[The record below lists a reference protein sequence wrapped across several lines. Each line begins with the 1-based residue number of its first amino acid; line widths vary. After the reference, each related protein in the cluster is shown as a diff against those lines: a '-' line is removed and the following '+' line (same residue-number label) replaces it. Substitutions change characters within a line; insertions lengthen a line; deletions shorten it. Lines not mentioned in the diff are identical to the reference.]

1 MSNTTCPSC
10 MELAAIHES
19 LKDYAIYD
27 GEPPLLALSMLL
39 SEVKMWRAKD
49 EYDKKLKVVMGNAI
63 LKQINGDDE
72 DDGNEV
78 AGQIFGLN

>member
-1 MSNTTCPSC
+1 
-10 MELAAIHES
+10 
-19 LKDYAIYD
+19 
-27 GEPPLLALSMLL
+27 MLL
-39 SEVKMWRAKD
+39 SEVRMWRSKD

>member
-1 MSNTTCPSC
+1 MSNATCPSC
-10 MELAAIHES
+10 SELAAIHEC

-39 SEVKMWRAKD
+39 SEVKMWRSKD
-49 EYDKKLKVVMGNAI
+49 EYDKKMKVVMGQAI

>member
-1 MSNTTCPSC
+1 MSNSACPSC
-10 MELAAIHES
+10 LELAAMHES
-19 LKDYAIYD
+19 LKDHAVYD
-27 GEPPLLALSMLL
+27 GEPPLLTLSTLL
-39 SEVKMWRAKD
+39 AEVKMWRAKE
-49 EYDKKLKVVMGNAI
+49 EYHKKLKVIMGNAI

>member
-10 MELAAIHES
+10 EELATMQEV

-27 GEPPLLALSMLL
+27 GEPPLLCLSMLL
-39 SEVKMWRAKD
+39 SEVKMWRSKD
-49 EYDKKLKVVMGNAI
+49 EYDKKLKVIMG

>member
-1 MSNTTCPSC
+1 

-27 GEPPLLALSMLL
+27 GEPPLLSLSMLL
-39 SEVKMWRAKD
+39 SEVKMWRSKD

-63 LKQINGDDE
+63 LKQIKEE
-72 DDGNEV
+72 DSSGIQMDSP
-78 AGQIFGLN
+78 FYGLN